1 MGKSLGLGPPGQQGP
16 KWAREPSDP
25 WQQSGEPQADAIWR
39 WRLASVVASANPS
52 SASNPSPR
60 PGGCQSCS
68 HKPSLAS
75 SIAPRAVGRA
85 QTGCSRVQ
93 GEAKGPGTY
102 SSCSRPGAA
111 PHLPSPLPTS
121 PASPSPASCTSSCGS
136 TGLGAVAVHSRQQ
149 LGPRASQRP
158 SAGAK
163 SSRFE
168 QSKAAAGSVTPW
180 DCCQLSATGMDQP
193 RGPLGLGAPWGTNSP
208 SSHCRES
215 STQTW
220 PMHRMPLDLPV
231 PGDLGSPPWQG
242 QEQPRLA
249 TDQPPPRASRLGLLP
264 SLSPAALALETPT
277 QLTAGDAGGTGRGH
291 GTLYCGAGL
300 CSSGCAELGRCREG
314 RGDQGD
320 PHQPCHPQR
329 HFGVP
334 EESGSKPVPAR
345 PVLPSLSHSQSPP
358 AHSLDA
364 C

>member
-1 MGKSLGLGPPGQQGP
+1 MGKSLGLGPPWQQGP

-25 WQQSGEPQADAIWR
+25 WQQSGEPHADAVWR
-39 WRLASVVASANPS
+39 WPLASVVASANPS

-60 PGGCQSCS
+60 LGD
-68 HKPSLAS
+68 A
-75 SIAPRAVGRA
+75 RAVHISHPSPLALLLMLWGGLRLAAPGCRGKRRA
-85 QTGCSRVQ
+85 QEPTAPAQ
-93 GEAKGPGTY
+93 GLG
-102 SSCSRPGAA
+102 
-111 PHLPSPLPTS
+111 LLPTS
-121 PASPSPASCTSSCGS
+121 PARSPPPQPLLAPPAAPAPAAALALGQLLCTADSSWAPVPRND
-136 TGLGAVAVHSRQQ
+136 LRQE
-149 LGPRASQRP
+149 PRAPVYER
-158 SAGAK
+158 
-163 SSRFE
+163 
-168 QSKAAAGSVTPW
+168 SKAAAGSVTPW
-180 DCCQLSATGMDQP
+180 DCCQLSATGVDQP
-193 RGPLGLGAPWGTNSP
+193 HGPLRLGAAWGTNSP

-220 PMHRMPLDLPV
+220 PMRRMPLDLPIPGV
-231 PGDLGSPPWQG
+231 PGSPPWQG
-242 QEQPRLA
+242 QEQPGLA

-277 QLTAGDAGGTGRGH
+277 QLTAGDAGRTGHGH

-334 EESGSKPVPAR
+334 EESGSNPIPAR